1 MTCGRLICGLLR
13 MGDSFGSSY
22 CGPSTEQRQRTMM
35 EDNLSPLIHI
45 IFLSPKSPANADMV
59 NLYLGNTRQPSQ
71 PLLVEAFG
79 TLHNVSNTVPSVEP
93 K

>member
-1 MTCGRLICGLLR
+1 
-13 MGDSFGSSY
+13 
-22 CGPSTEQRQRTMM
+22 MM

-45 IFLSPKSPANADMV
+45 IYLAPESPANANMV
-59 NLYLGNTRQPSQ
+59 NLHLDDTRQSFQ